1 MKWLKN
7 IIKKLNLLH
16 LLICLNLFLW
26 GIMIGGMLHN
36 YIDNKIPN
44 IQKSEIGK
52 QDSVIITYDTVLNKT
67 KDSIT
72 IIWKTNK

>member
-1 MKWLKN
+1 
-7 IIKKLNLLH
+7 
-16 LLICLNLFLW
+16 
-26 GIMIGGMLHN
+26 MIGGMLHN